1 MLEELEYKKIFI
13 LKEKFS
19 LMDYIDILGYAAGIL
34 VVVSLL
40 PQAIKSWKTKS
51 TKDISLIRYIIYILG
66 LILWITYAIII
77 HNNPVTLMNSIGLV
91 LALSILFLKIKY
103 G

>member
-1 MLEELEYKKIFI
+1 MIYV
-13 LKEKFS
+13 
-19 LMDYIDILGYAAGIL
+19 DILGYVAGIL
-34 VVVSLL
+34 VVISLL

-51 TKDISLIRYIIYILG
+51 TKDISLIRYVIYVTG

-77 HNNPVTLMNSIGLV
+77 GNGPVALMNIIGLI
-91 LALSILFLKIKY
+91 LAISILGLKLKY